1 MTSTPL
7 ISTQMVIRPT
17 VFDDLPSITAAF
29 STRHGGISEA
39 PYDTLNLGLTTGD
52 ARANVEENRRRFCQ
66 QIDVDPSAIVQAEQ
80 VHGDTVRVV
89 DAPPADSGVEPPA
102 CDGFATRVPG
112 HLLTIAVADCAAV
125 LIADAEA
132 SVVGICHSGWR
143 GTVAN
148 IAARTVETMADLGGR
163 AATMRA
169 YVSPCISLEAF
180 EVGEEVAEQFD
191 NDYVHRRDNWVRPHV
206 DLKAVLKNQL
216 IAAGLPDAHIELSLY
231 CTMDENSDFFSYR
244 AGNGTTG
251 RLMGGIMVRE

>member
-1 MTSTPL
+1 M

-17 VFDDLPSITAAF
+17 VFDDLPSVTAAF
-29 STRHGGISEA
+29 STRHGGVSDP

-52 ARANVEENRRRFCQ
+52 NRADVEENRRRFCQ
-66 QIDVDPSAIVQAEQ
+66 QIGVEPSAIVQAEQ
-80 VHGDTVRVV
+80 VHGDTVRVIES
-89 DAPPADSGVEPPA
+89 AEQPSA

-125 LIADAEA
+125 LIAEPEA
-132 SVVGICHSGWR
+132 GVVGICHSGWR

-148 IAARTVETMADLGGR
+148 IAARTVETMADLGGN
-163 AATMRA
+163 AEAMRA

-191 NDYVHRRDNWVRPHV
+191 DTYVHRRDAWIRPHV
-206 DLKAVLKNQL
+206 DLKANLNDQL
-216 IAAGLPDAHIELSLY
+216 IAAGLAEGHIEVSPY
-231 CTMDENSDFFSYR
+231 CTMDDNSDFFSYR

-251 RLMGGIMVRE
+251 RLLGAMMVGR

>member
-1 MTSTPL
+1 MIP
-7 ISTQMVIRPT
+7 TQMVIRPT

-29 STRHGGISEA
+29 STRHGGVSAA

-52 ARANVEENRRRFCQ
+52 TRANVEENRRRFCQ

-89 DAPPADSGVEPPA
+89 DAPPANSGVEPPA

-132 SVVGICHSGWR
+132 DIVGICHSGWR

-148 IAARTVETMADLGGR
+148 IAARTVEAITDLGGT
-163 AATMRA
+163 AATMHA
-169 YVSPCISLEAF
+169 YVSPCISLDAF
-180 EVGEEVAEQFD
+180 EVGEEVAGQFD
-191 NDYVHRRDNWVRPHV
+191 AAYVHRRDNWVRPHI
-206 DLKAVLKNQL
+206 DLKAVLNDQL
-216 IAAGLPDAHIELSLY
+216 IAAGLPGDHIELSPY
-231 CTMDENSDFFSYR
+231 CTMDDNGDFFSYR
-244 AGNGTTG
+244 AGKSTTG